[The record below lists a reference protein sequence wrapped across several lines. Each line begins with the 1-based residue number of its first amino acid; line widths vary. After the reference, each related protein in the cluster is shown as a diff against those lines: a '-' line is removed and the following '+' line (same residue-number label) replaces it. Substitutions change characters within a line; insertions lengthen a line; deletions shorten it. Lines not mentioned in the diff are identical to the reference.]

1 VKTKI
6 ETVEGH
12 DVFLEDDGR
21 ITYTA
26 KAAIDADGSGPSL
39 RDPDF
44 QGDTSRHFEHRALDA
59 TKVPYVVVPPSIID
73 AVAPIVLG
81 CQARVS
87 IQGKT
92 TEAVVG
98 DIGPRHKL
106 GELSVACAKALDIP
120 DSPISGGVDEGVH
133 YEIIPGQPAVVNG
146 LTYVLTP
153 HPDPLA

>member
-1 VKTKI
+1 MPSSAPRGLI
-6 ETVEGH
+6 EM
-12 DVFLEDDGR
+12 
-21 ITYTA
+21 
-26 KAAIDADGSGPSL
+26 P
-39 RDPDF
+39 PD
-44 QGDTSRHFEHRALDA
+44 S
-59 TKVPYVVVPPSIID
+59 
-73 AVAPIVLG
+73 VLG

-87 IQGKT
+87 FQGKT

-120 DSPISGGVDEGVH
+120 HSPINGGVDEGVH

-153 HPDPLA
+153 RPDPLA

>member
-1 VKTKI
+1 MKTKI

-87 IQGKT
+87 FQGKT

-120 DSPISGGVDEGVH
+120 ASPISGGVDEGVH
-133 YEIIPGQPAVVNG
+133 YEIIPGQR
-146 LTYVLTP
+146 LW
-153 HPDPLA
+153 